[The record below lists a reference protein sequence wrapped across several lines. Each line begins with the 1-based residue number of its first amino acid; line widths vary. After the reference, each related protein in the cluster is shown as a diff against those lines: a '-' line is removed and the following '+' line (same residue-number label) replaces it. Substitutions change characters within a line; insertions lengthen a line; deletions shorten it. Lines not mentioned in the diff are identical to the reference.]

1 MADDASAGPA
11 EASPAGG
18 VAAARQSLVAPMA
31 GLQVWLVDLDQ
42 PASGDLRPDMLPP
55 DEQERAARF
64 RFDEHRQRFLR
75 ARIALREILGEVL
88 RCRPESIGLL
98 VSEGGKPEL
107 LRPVADL
114 HFNLSHSDSLALIA
128 ISSEGPVG
136 VDLEWMRPVQDLAE
150 LAREH
155 FTAQEAEGLLAL
167 APDEHLAAFLRVWTR
182 KEACLKA
189 WGVGLEWPGRDLDVG
204 LGGRRVVRPPRGRSG
219 HHLRLASLALPENV
233 ACEAAVSLG
242 MHDGFR

>member
-1 MADDASAGPA
+1 MADDPSEGPA
-11 EASPAGG
+11 EASPADVGP
-18 VAAARQSLVAPMA
+18 AARRRLAAPLA
-31 GLQVWLVDLDQ
+31 GLQVWMVDLDQ
-42 PASGDLRPDMLPP
+42 PFTGGLRPDMLPP

-75 ARIALREILGEVL
+75 ARIALREILGDVL
-88 RCRPESIGLL
+88 RCPPESIGLL
-98 VSEGGKPEL
+98 VTEGGKPEL
-107 LRPVADL
+107 LRPMADL
-114 HFNLSHSDSLALIA
+114 HFNLSHSDGLALIA
-128 ISSEGPVG
+128 VSSEGPVG

-167 APDEHLAAFLRVWTR
+167 PADERLATFLRVWTR

-219 HHLRLASLALPENV
+219 AQLRLASLALPENV